1 MVEAWAPAGEPETL
15 GDHDSRVADFM
26 DALGPWDGAA
36 GASHDSWSA
45 RISVVA
51 DDVGDAILNARKIV
65 EDLASRCRLPR
76 WRIEHIDAVEG
87 IRYEEEILPPDLM
100 SHPWGYIAGTE

>member
-1 MVEAWAPAGEPETL
+1 MGDRESQAARAIRFAGIS
-15 GDHDSRVADFM
+15 GQVFDS
-26 DALGPWDGAA
+26 PWDGAA

-51 DDVGDAILNARKIV
+51 DDVGDAILSARNIV

-76 WRIEHIDAVEG
+76 WPIEHIDAVEG
-87 IRYEEEILPPDLM
+87 IRYEAEVLPPDLM